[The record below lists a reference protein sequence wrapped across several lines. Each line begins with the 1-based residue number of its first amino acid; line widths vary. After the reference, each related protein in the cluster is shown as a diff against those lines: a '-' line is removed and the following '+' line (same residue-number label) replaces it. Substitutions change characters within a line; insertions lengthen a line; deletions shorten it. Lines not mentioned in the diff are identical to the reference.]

1 MKKKMFQSFMLCKSK
16 AGNSPMPFPEG
27 PSRLSWI
34 PTVSATPSVTAR
46 KSGEISV
53 LSQKSSNFAVMKK
66 TFLVFLVLAFCTLSV
81 KAQQQKKTRK
91 PRPRV
96 GLVLGGGGAKGAAAI
111 GVLKEIER
119 AHIPVDYIA
128 GTSIGAIIGGLYA
141 QGYRAADLEKLFRS
155 QNWLALLADR
165 DTTLM
170 GKVFKEEEGVCY
182 LFGFPVRRK
191 AGTERRKG
199 FGMLHG
205 DHIYHFLDSL
215 VSHSPVR
222 RGTVRRP
229 IPFSCVAFDV
239 RRRKEIVLD
248 KGPLARNIRASMAIP
263 GAYKPVKIDTL
274 ILVDGGM
281 INNLPVDIV
290 RKMGA
295 DIVIA
300 VDLQQRK
307 HDDYRSPFA
316 FLKGLGGVIDW
327 LAERPDIRMYNI
339 NRTKADLYINP
350 DLGSYGVKDFRPK
363 AIAAML
369 RIGEKTGIMYRKQLA
384 TFMKD
389 RSR

>member
-1 MKKKMFQSFMLCKSK
+1 ML
-16 AGNSPMPFPEG
+16 FPEG

-66 TFLVFLVLAFCTLSV
+66 TFLVFLMLVFCMLSV

-141 QGYRAADLEKLFRS
+141 QGYRAGDLEKLFRS

-182 LFGFPVRRK
+182 LFGFP
-191 AGTERRKG
+191 
-199 FGMLHG
+199 
-205 DHIYHFLDSL
+205 
-215 VSHSPVR
+215 
-222 RGTVRRP
+222 
-229 IPFSCVAFDV
+229 V

-327 LAERPDIRMYNI
+327 LAERPDIRKYNI

-369 RIGEKTGIMYRKQLA
+369 RIGEETGIMYRKQLA